1 MADPTVANSAN
12 AYRDWVNRSKATLDK
27 LTALADTRASQML
40 VDNFKET
47 ITKLKH
53 STEGELDAFGRC
65 ILQETD
71 RQEHA
76 KWKERAEELEKI
88 LAESLESAAT
98 AIAVIET
105 ALRPRTPPPPPVPP
119 VAAPA
124 AAPVR
129 TMMDSLKP
137 PTLCLDSTPYDL
149 KQWKRK
155 FGTYF
160 CRSGCDQWNVHE
172 D

>member
-1 MADPTVANSAN
+1 MADPHVANSAN
-12 AYRDWVNRSKATLDK
+12 AYRDCVNRRKATLDK
-27 LTALADTRASQML
+27 LTALANTRASQML
-40 VDNFKET
+40 VDNIKET
-47 ITKLKH
+47 IAKLKH
-53 STEGELDAFGRC
+53 SAEGGLDVYGRC
-65 ILQETD
+65 IVLETD
-71 RQEHA
+71 RQEHT
-76 KWKERAEELEKI
+76 KWKERAEELEKV
-88 LAESLESAAT
+88 LAESFESAAT

-105 ALRPRTPPPPPVPP
+105 ALRPRTPPPPVHP
-119 VAAPA
+119 VAAPS
-124 AAPVR
+124 AAPIH

-137 PTLCLDSTPYDL
+137 PTLCLNSTPYDL